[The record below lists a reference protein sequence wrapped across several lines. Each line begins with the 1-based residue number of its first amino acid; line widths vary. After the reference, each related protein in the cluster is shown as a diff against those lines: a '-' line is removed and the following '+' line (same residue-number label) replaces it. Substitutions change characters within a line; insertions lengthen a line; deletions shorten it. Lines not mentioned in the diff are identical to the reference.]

1 MLKYEVT
8 AGDLLHLKLSKDGE
22 CVYQFQSSASVP
34 TGVNNNVIG
43 TPVTAETDNVVRV
56 PAGATFLIISQYKT
70 NTSNS
75 VTYAIPRAVDLE
87 TIGDN
92 MSMDSNYQEVRTFKE
107 LGIKM
112 NAVSDDDMSKILIE
126 ILNLL

>member
-92 MSMDSNYQEVRTFKE
+92 MSITKKSEHLK
-107 LGIKM
+107 
-112 NAVSDDDMSKILIE
+112 
-126 ILNLL
+126 NLE